1 MWLLDTEYIVTLLF
15 REEPGI
21 LSTWSLEQILCSKE
35 KALALQG
42 MRSVGVSLFLI
53 GFWVGV

>member
-21 LSTWSLEQILCSKE
+21 MSTWSLEQILCSKE
-35 KALALQG
+35 KALALRG
-42 MRSVGVSLFLI
+42 MRSG
-53 GFWVGV
+53 GCPCFWVGSG